1 MCDNLDTPG
10 EDGASLS
17 SSFAAELARR
27 QDGQQAGAP
36 TQASSVTEEPFTGV
50 REIVVRD
57 GVPTAIPKRPAPPP
71 ASTMGDEVA
80 DLLVNPQFL
89 AGCVVSLGTLAVF
102 LAIASADSAA
112 SI

>member
-1 MCDNLDTPG
+1 MFGIVVGLAAVTALVPSTAFGRRQVLCPAGTRLINARMCDNLDTPG

-57 GVPTAIPKRPAPPP
+57 GP
-71 ASTMGDEVA
+71 
-80 DLLVNPQFL
+80 
-89 AGCVVSLGTLAVF
+89 
-102 LAIASADSAA
+102 
-112 SI
+112 